1 MDRPYGRPA
10 EDKSNN
16 NLNRRL
22 MGEFRSTLNYLELKE
37 INLRGRKYTW
47 TNDTTQTRID
57 CAFCSVD
64 WDLMLPASDLQALS
78 SLVSDH
84 SPLLLVGQQ
93 QSTSIE
99 DFDLRHS
106 GQRSKDIMMW

>member
-1 MDRPYGRPA
+1 VGDKWLVIGDFNLIVTD

-47 TNDTTQTRID
+47 TNDTTQTRINR
-57 CAFCSVD
+57 AFCSVH

-84 SPLLLVGQQ
+84 SPLLLVGA
-93 QSTSIE
+93 TAV
-99 DFDLRHS
+99 H
-106 GQRSKDIMMW
+106 K

>member
-1 MDRPYGRPA
+1 MVIVDFNLIVTD

-22 MGEFRSTLNYLELKE
+22 MVEFRSTLNYLELKE

-47 TNDTTQTRID
+47 TNDTTQTRIN

-84 SPLLLVGQQ
+84 SPLLLVGA
-93 QSTSIE
+93 TAV
-99 DFDLRHS
+99 H
-106 GQRSKDIMMW
+106 K